1 VSGGS
6 VLATGAARRRAVL
19 GVRAA
24 LILNVLALPL
34 SFVTN
39 MILGRIS
46 PEALGAYGAIQL
58 FVGSSFTFLV
68 FGGANVFTRF
78 VPAIEPPARLAFF
91 RAYGAVV
98 AIVFAVVVAATLAVP
113 GAAEAV
119 LRPLGAPPPAIPIA
133 LLAASAVAAMTG
145 WYLYADEESTS
156 AVAVEKLIVLGFFV
170 TALVALTSAG
180 DALRRGDT
188 SFLWR
193 GALVVYVVAA
203 AVALI
208 RLTSTSGFAMRRR
221 GWLLPE
227 GFWSVATYTHV
238 DTLVTYVYVAL
249 APSVI
254 VLWVDLRTLGFLHA
268 ALRYTVL
275 LAGFPV
281 AVMAVLGPEL
291 RRLVAAGDRDEASR
305 QASFSVQV
313 AMLVL
318 GPIVLGLIAFA
329 EPAMAVFG
337 PGFSAQADVLRLVAP
352 SVLSTPVFYCG
363 ASFAVAVGVFR
374 AYLRASILYVVIA
387 MALLAVLVPA
397 WGVRGAAAAMTL
409 GAIVRMVATAAILRR
424 EGFRTPARVAVAWGC
439 SAVGL
444 AVMLAFHPPWPAAA
458 GLAVVLLVA
467 FGLLG
472 RVRLDE
478 FRRLARWGLGRI

>member
-1 VSGGS
+1 VSGES
-6 VLATGAARRRAVL
+6 VVGTAAARRRAVL

-24 LILNVLALPL
+24 LLLNVLALPL

-46 PEALGAYGAIQL
+46 PEALGAYGAVQL
-58 FVGSSFTFLV
+58 FVGSAFTFLV

-78 VPAIEPPARLAFF
+78 VPALEARDRIAFF
-91 RAYGAVV
+91 RGYGAVV
-98 AIVFAVVVAATLAVP
+98 AVAFGAAVACALVVP
-113 GAAEAV
+113 GAAAWV
-119 LRPLGAPPPAIPIA
+119 LRRLGDPPAMVAIA

-145 WYLYADEESTS
+145 WHLYADRESTS
-156 AVAVEKLIVLGFFV
+156 AVAVEKLIVFGFFV
-170 TALVALTSAG
+170 IALTALTGAG
-180 DALRRGDT
+180 EPLRRGDT

-193 GALVVYVVAA
+193 GALIVYVVAA
-203 AVALI
+203 AVALF
-208 RLTSTSGFAMRRR
+208 RLTRTPGFAARRR
-221 GWLLPE
+221 GWLLPP
-227 GFWSVATYTHV
+227 GFWSVAAYTHV

-291 RRLVAAGDRDEASR
+291 RRLVAGGDREEASR
-305 QASFSVQV
+305 QASFAVQV
-313 AMLVL
+313 GMLVL
-318 GPIVLGLIAFA
+318 APIVLGLIAFA
-329 EPAMAVFG
+329 EPAMAIFG
-337 PGFSAQADVLRLVAP
+337 PNFAAQADVLRLVAP
-352 SVLSTPVFYCG
+352 SVLSTPVVYCG

-374 AYLRASILYVVIA
+374 SYLRASLFYVALA
-387 MALLAVLVPA
+387 MGLLALLVPV

-409 GAIVRMVATAAILRR
+409 GAIVRMATTAAILRR
-424 EGFRTPARVAVAWGC
+424 EGFVPPARVLVAWGC
-439 SAVGL
+439 AAASL
-444 AVMLAFHPPWPAAA
+444 AVMLTFHPPLPAAA
-458 GLAVVLLVA
+458 ALGALLAVVFA
-467 FGLLG
+467 LLG
-472 RVRLDE
+472 RVRIDE